1 MMADNPDELFDVVDT
16 SDRVI
21 GRARRADVHAKG
33 LLHRAVHILI
43 TRSNGDI
50 FLQKRSMGK
59 DCHPGTWD
67 SSASGHLDSGEGY
80 LEAAIREVG
89 EELGIQI
96 DSLVE
101 VGTLPASGI
110 TGMEFVKIYHA
121 THEGPFILHPS
132 EIDEG
137 RWVAID
143 ELHRWISGNPGDF
156 APCFIEVISQTEQ
169 ALFPG

>member
-1 MMADNPDELFDVVDT
+1 MADNPDELFDNVDP

-21 GRARRADVHAKG
+21 GRARRADVHANG

-50 FLQKRSMGK
+50 FLQKRSMEK

-80 LEAAIREVG
+80 AEAAVRELR

-96 DSLVE
+96 EALAE
-101 VGTLPASGI
+101 VGALSASEV

-137 RWVAID
+137 RWVAIN

-156 APCFIEVISQTEQ
+156 APCFIEVFHQSEPVLSQ
-169 ALFPG
+169 G